1 MSGVQRRWEWKV
13 GGGGC
18 LFLKKGKISRRGDEK
33 RNGGE
38 LIHLFA
44 PWSNRNETKWSKR
57 NLFAYLCFYKS
68 PIRVNMT
75 GNNNVHK
82 TIRKNGN
89 KEYNEKYICCFFTIW
104 NLLSAIM
111 HKCGRVVLFLTSV
124 YFAIIKLIL
133 LFSYS
138 FHVLCIILSNV
149 YFYIVRSMFPFI
161 VNWSWSKASVVNQM
175 SHLFFFLEV
184 QKYFF
189 ALFKFLKMV
198 IFTKLFRRWSKL

>member
-1 MSGVQRRWEWKV
+1 MALYCFQSPWFQGIIIESGIFPWWVVSRGGGGGRW
-13 GGGGC
+13 GGC
-18 LFLKKGKISRRGDEK
+18 LFLKKREDIKK
-33 RNGGE
+33 GGWKKKGGGQ
-38 LIHLFA
+38 LIHLST

-82 TIRKNGN
+82 TIRKNGS
-89 KEYNEKYICCFFTIW
+89 KEYNERYICCFFTMW

-111 HKCGRVVLFLTSV
+111 YKCGRVVLFLTSV

-138 FHVLCIILSNV
+138 FHVPCIIHSNV
-149 YFYIVRSMFPFI
+149 YFYIVRSMFPFL
-161 VNWSWSKASVVNQM
+161 VYWS
-175 SHLFFFLEV
+175 
-184 QKYFF
+184 
-189 ALFKFLKMV
+189 
-198 IFTKLFRRWSKL
+198 